1 MTETTF
7 SHQKANS
14 PEARYTDGGLR
25 SFFVYRDTGVTAATK
40 GKVRV
45 QLVRA
50 ARKSSETKGGT
61 GVHFHTADVH
71 VVYMV
76 RGWAKFDYDGV
87 DTLVEAGD
95 CVHQHPGIVHSL
107 YDWSDDMEFME
118 IIMPCDF
125 ATTELTPPSVVATA
139 PPDANG

>member
-1 MTETTF
+1 
-7 SHQKANS
+7 
-14 PEARYTDGGLR
+14 L
-25 SFFVYRDTGVTAATK
+25 
-40 GKVRV
+40 V

-50 ARKSSETKGGT
+50 ARKSDEAKGGT
-61 GVHFHTADVH
+61 GFHFHTADVH

-95 CVHQHPGIVHSL
+95 CVHQRPGIVHSL

-118 IIMPCDF
+118 IIMPGDF
-125 ATTELTPPSVVATA
+125 ATTEITPPATA
-139 PPDANG
+139 AAAPLAAGR

>member
-14 PEARYTDGGLR
+14 PEACYTDGGLR
-25 SFFVYRDTGVTAATK
+25 SFFVYRDTGVTEATK

-50 ARKSSETKGGT
+50 AHKGSEAKGGT
-61 GVHFHTADVH
+61 GFHFHTAEIH

-87 DTLVEAGD
+87 NTLVEAGD
-95 CVHQHPGIVHSL
+95 CVHQRPGIVHSL
-107 YDWSDDMEFME
+107 YDWSDDMEFM
-118 IIMPCDF
+118 
-125 ATTELTPPSVVATA
+125 
-139 PPDANG
+139 

>member
-1 MTETTF
+1 MSQTTF

-25 SFFVYRDTGVTAATK
+25 SFFVYRDTGGTAAPN

-50 ARKSSETKGGT
+50 APTSSEAKGGT

-95 CVHQHPGIVHSL
+95 CVHQRPGIVHSL

-118 IIMPCDF
+118 IIMPADF
-125 ATTELTPPSVVATA
+125 ATTEFTPAAALATVPA
-139 PPDANG
+139 EVKR

>member
-1 MTETTF
+1 MTDTTF

-25 SFFVYRDTGVTAATK
+25 SFFEYRDMGIAAATN
-40 GKVRV
+40 GVLRV

-50 ARKSSETKGGT
+50 ARKSSDAKGGT
-61 GVHFHTADVH
+61 GVHFHTANIH

-76 RGWAKFDYDGV
+76 HGWAKFDYDGV

-95 CVHQHPGIVHSL
+95 CVHQRPGIIHSL

-118 IIMPCDF
+118 IILPGDF
-125 ATTELTPPSVVATA
+125 ATTEIAARAELA
-139 PPDANG
+139 P

>member
-1 MTETTF
+1 MTLTTF

-14 PEARYTDGGLR
+14 PDARYTDGGLR
-25 SFFVYRDTGVTAATK
+25 SFFVYRDTGVNGATSS
-40 GKVRV
+40 KVRV

-50 ARKSSETKGGT
+50 ARKSSEAKGGT

-95 CVHQHPGIVHSL
+95 CVHQRPGIVHSL

-118 IIMPCDF
+118 IIMPGDF
-125 ATTELTPPSVVATA
+125 ATTEITSLAAAAA
-139 PPDANG
+139 PAEAHR

>member
-1 MTETTF
+1 MPPIPT
-7 SHQKANS
+7 
-14 PEARYTDGGLR
+14 GGLR
-25 SFFVYRDTGVTAATK
+25 SFFVYRDTGVNVANN

-50 ARKSSETKGGT
+50 AYKSSEAKGGT
-61 GVHFHTADVH
+61 GFHFHTADVH

-95 CVHQHPGIVHSL
+95 CVHQRPGIVHSL

-118 IIMPCDF
+118 IIMPGDF
-125 ATTELTPPSVVATA
+125 ATTEITA
-139 PPDANG
+139 PAAAATPSPSEPLSEIPAQSLA

>member
-14 PEARYTDGGLR
+14 PEARYTGGGLR
-25 SFFVYRDTGVTAATK
+25 SFFVYRDMGVTAATK

-50 ARKSSETKGGT
+50 ARKSSEAKGGT

-71 VVYMV
+71 VVYMM

-87 DTLVEAGD
+87 STLVEAGD
-95 CVHQHPGIVHSL
+95 CVHQRPGIIHSL

-118 IIMPCDF
+118 IIMPGDF
-125 ATTELTPPSVVATA
+125 ATTEITPPAAVATA
-139 PPDANG
+139 PAEVNC